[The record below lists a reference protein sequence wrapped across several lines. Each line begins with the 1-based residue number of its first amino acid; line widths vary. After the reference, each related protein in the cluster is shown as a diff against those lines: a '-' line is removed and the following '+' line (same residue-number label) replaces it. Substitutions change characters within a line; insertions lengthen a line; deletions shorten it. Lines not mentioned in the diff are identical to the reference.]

1 MQRKYAVPRRVSL
14 IFACTQV
21 SHNPGA
27 APSLR
32 HGMSGDRSAMPLS
45 CGTGTVG
52 TGTGTGTGIGTR
64 TVGAGGP

>member
-1 MQRKYAVPRRVSL
+1 VQRKYAVPRRVSL
-14 IFACTQV
+14 TFACTHV

-32 HGMSGDRSAMPLS
+32 HSLSGDRSAMPLS
-45 CGTGTVG
+45 CGTD
-52 TGTGTGTGIGTR
+52 TGTGTGTR